1 MGALSSIESFI
12 IWRCK
17 MYKLLVVE
25 DEVLIRDI
33 IKEYFAT
40 RDYEVIEAV
49 DGYDDSRWGGLENQN
64 DNWFEID
71 LEGIYEINHVM
82 LKFERAYPKDF
93 EIQVSRDRKSWTTT
107 ETVKDWTPSGNDN
120 KANAK
125 YQWNSNI
132 SYHGKAR
139 YIRINAT
146 RLKIKELG
154 LVYLGV
160 CCKRR

>member
-1 MGALSSIESFI
+1 
-12 IWRCK
+12 
-17 MYKLLVVE
+17 
-25 DEVLIRDI
+25 
-33 IKEYFAT
+33 
-40 RDYEVIEAV
+40 
-49 DGYDDSRWGGLENQN
+49 
-64 DNWFEID
+64 
-71 LEGIYEINHVM
+71 M

-146 RLKIKELG
+146 RT
-154 LVYLGV
+154 
-160 CCKRR
+160 